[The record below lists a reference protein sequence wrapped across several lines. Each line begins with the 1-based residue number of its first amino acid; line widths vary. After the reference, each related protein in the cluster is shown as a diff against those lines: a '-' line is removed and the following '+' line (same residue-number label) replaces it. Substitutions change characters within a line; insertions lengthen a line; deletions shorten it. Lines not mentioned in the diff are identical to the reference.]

1 MAPTPVA
8 ARRRLD
14 AQLASLAIEHGT
26 GICSFERATSPYST
40 VGAGSIPTGGDVHSA
55 ARAAA

>member
-8 ARRRLD
+8 ARRRRD

-26 GICSFERATSPYST
+26 GICSFESDFALFDGLRWIHP
-40 VGAGSIPTGGDVHSA
+40 D
-55 ARAAA
+55 RR